1 MKVNK
6 IRFVDKSLRVK
17 FPMFKFVHCF
27 KSRFNAKCDRRTI
40 VLLQL
45 LDKGQDMSGAPPSV
59 KQFWMPQKY
68 RAVHPKSHTG
78 SEVEGGI
85 GARAMGMTKP
95 PSQCGRSMH

>member
-45 LDKGQDMSGAPPSV
+45 LDKVKICQEPLPLSDSSGCLRSTGLYTQNLLIQALRWREGSGPGQ
-59 KQFWMPQKY
+59 W
-68 RAVHPKSHTG
+68 
-78 SEVEGGI
+78 E
-85 GARAMGMTKP
+85 
-95 PSQCGRSMH
+95 